1 MMKHVIIPLLMAAL
15 CLPTLSAK
23 DIQLPKPQKKSKMT
37 LVEALSKRAS
47 ARTFSQKE
55 VDNQTLS
62 DLLWAACGINR
73 PAEKKI
79 TAPSAIN
86 AQDIL
91 VYVATKDGAW
101 LYEPLS
107 NTLKQVTTT
116 DVRQHLAA
124 GQQFVM
130 QAPVSLIMVSDQSRF
145 GRRSN
150 GALDMGKF
158 DAGYV
163 SENICLACVALGL
176 NTVPRMMMDKEKLSE
191 ALQLPEHQV
200 PMLNHPVGWPSEK

>member
-1 MMKHVIIPLLMAAL
+1 MKHILSTFLLAAIAL
-15 CLPTLSAK
+15 TATAK
-23 DIQLPKPQKKSKMT
+23 DIQLPKPQLKANMT
-37 LVEALSKRAS
+37 LMEALSKRAS
-47 ARTFSQKE
+47 SRTYSQKA

-62 DLLWAACGINR
+62 TLLWAACGINR

-101 LYEPLS
+101 LYEPQT
-107 NTLKQVTTT
+107 NTLKQVTTD
-116 DVRQHLAA
+116 DVRPHLAA

-130 QAPVSLIMVSDQSRF
+130 QVPVVLVLVSDQSRF
-145 GRRSN
+145 GNRSR
-150 GALDMGKF
+150 GASDMGKF

-163 SENICLACVALGL
+163 SENICLASTALGL
-176 NTVPRMMMDKEKLSE
+176 ATVPRMMMDQEKLAQ
-191 ALQLPEHQV
+191 ALHLPEHQKL
-200 PMLNHPVGWPSEK
+200 MLNHPVGWPSEK